1 MRAAGLNPLS
11 MNGTDSA
18 GEVINTSAPQSDV
31 HSGDLNAD
39 FSSLSN
45 IANEFYQN
53 KLNREAVQSAKFDN
67 AVKAATLKSEI
78 DKINKGN
85 EKDSRTFDFMEK
97 YGLTDVSPEWQKSI
111 TTVQNLIDSGK
122 YLSMLDTAKKASKDL
137 EPYVKKAFSI
147 ATEKATNEVLASMSN
162 SFSTPVDNA
171 WNKQKEMWAAEKG
184 ARDNEK
190 NLKN

>member
-1 MRAAGLNPLS
+1 MLNGVFNRNSSSDIDKRNLQFQKDKLAYDKQLQQQIFQREDTAYQRTADDMRAAGLNPLS

-122 YLSMLDTAKKASKDL
+122 YLSMLDTAKKL
-137 EPYVKKAFSI
+137 
-147 ATEKATNEVLASMSN
+147 
-162 SFSTPVDNA
+162 
-171 WNKQKEMWAAEKG
+171 
-184 ARDNEK
+184 
-190 NLKN
+190 LKI